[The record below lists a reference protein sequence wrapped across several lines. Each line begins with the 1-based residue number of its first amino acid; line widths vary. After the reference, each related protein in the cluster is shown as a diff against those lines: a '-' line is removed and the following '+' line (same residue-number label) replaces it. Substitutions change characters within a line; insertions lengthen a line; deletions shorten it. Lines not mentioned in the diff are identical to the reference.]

1 MLPCATMSV
10 FNEQCVAQ
18 NSTGCEDGT
27 GIYIPPMMGLTPLG
41 QKLEPQN
48 QNSSSFLGGYDS
60 NGGVMSHPLAPTL
73 YQNNVGAAST
83 SAEAMVP
90 VGVLHHWQ
98 QETFRLKQQLKNGKQ
113 KGRGRNQRIHLQNL
127 DDLSNSTAV
136 RLVTRN
142 NVWPKHKF
150 LNIKGDFKHYD
161 TDNPHPF
168 AKYMMRHVTV
178 PCGSVANE
186 YYEDEVLPEVSACLG
201 QTRNNTVKALK
212 AAFQS

>member
-1 MLPCATMSV
+1 MSV
-10 FNEQCVAQ
+10 FNQQCVAL
-18 NSTGCEDGT
+18 NSEDGT
-27 GIYIPPMMGLTPLG
+27 CMHIPPMMGLTPVG
-41 QKLEPQN
+41 QKLEPN

-60 NGGVMSHPLAPTL
+60 NGGVPLLPTS

-90 VGVLHHWQ
+90 VGVLLQYQ
-98 QETFRLKQQLKNGKQ
+98 QETFRLRQQLKNGKQ
-113 KGRGRNQRIHLQNL
+113 KGRGRNKRIHLQNL

-136 RLVTRN
+136 RRVTRN
-142 NVWPKHKF
+142 HVWPKHKF
-150 LNIKGDFKHYD
+150 LNIKGNFKHYD
-161 TDNPHPF
+161 TDDPHPF

-178 PCGSVANE
+178 PGGSSVAT

-201 QTRNNTVKALK
+201 QTRNNTVKGLK

>member
-1 MLPCATMSV
+1 MSV
-10 FNEQCVAQ
+10 FNQQCVAL

-27 GIYIPPMMGLTPLG
+27 SMYIPPMMGLTPVG
-41 QKLEPQN
+41 QKLEPN

-60 NGGVMSHPLAPTL
+60 NGGVPLPPTS

-90 VGVLHHWQ
+90 VGVLLQYQ
-98 QETFRLKQQLKNGKQ
+98 QETFRLRQQLKGKQ
-113 KGRGRNQRIHLQNL
+113 KGRGRNKRIHLQNL

-136 RLVTRN
+136 RMVTRN
-142 NVWPKHKF
+142 HVWPKHKF
-150 LNIKGDFKHYD
+150 LNIKGNFKHYD
-161 TDNPHPF
+161 TDDPHPF

-178 PCGSVANE
+178 PGGSSVAK